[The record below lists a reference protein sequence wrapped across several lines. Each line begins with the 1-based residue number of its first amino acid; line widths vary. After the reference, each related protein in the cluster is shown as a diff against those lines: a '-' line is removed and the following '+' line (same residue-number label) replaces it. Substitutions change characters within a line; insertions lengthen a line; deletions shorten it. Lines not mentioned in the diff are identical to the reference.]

1 MWLEFSHDEGPKNTH
16 VVGWNE
22 NRRIDNGRMVHR
34 RSTRSERSAR
44 GVENLPP
51 NSVEENKVS
60 VARMLS
66 PEPSTL
72 DSPTVYLVPSAKL
85 RCLVVT
91 IKQAR
96 KDRM

>member
-22 NRRIDNGRMVHR
+22 NLRIDNGRMVHR

-51 NSVEENKVS
+51 NSVEENKMS
-60 VARMLS
+60 VAQ
-66 PEPSTL
+66 PNHHCTAGAANTL
-72 DSPTVYLVPSAKL
+72 KIPLI
-85 RCLVVT
+85 VVVGT
-91 IKQAR
+91 T
-96 KDRM
+96 